1 MMLRTILFAGA
12 SAFALAACAVDE
24 TPKPEIR
31 FNRGGELFARH
42 CATCHGNSGD
52 ADTQVAKMLL
62 PRPNAFRDGLFKLV
76 STSNGVPTTDDL
88 IATLRRGMPGS
99 SMMSYGW
106 MPDED
111 LQALAVEVQRLTL
124 EGRASQI
131 LTTAQLTREPMTAT
145 QALATAERQLLPGA
159 TVVAD
164 FHSPATAPQ
173 LTEGKRLY
181 ERHCAG
187 CHGSDGR
194 GLATARTWP
203 TDGTWLR
210 PRDFTAGYLRGGASH
225 RQLAYRIRA
234 GMPAAHMPPVT
245 LADSET
251 HALVAYVRT
260 LIPDEA
266 IDHHVQWRRNLR
278 IESGP
283 ALKAL
288 DDVSFDGVDAVRL
301 PLVPL
306 RWRQNA
312 VEEVWL
318 STRQDGDDVVMQL
331 EWADATRD
339 DRVHPSL
346 VLGDGVA
353 IQFATATDAPLFAMG
368 SKAAPVNVWRWH
380 AFDPKETAGMVDLM
394 ATSPH
399 SGLDV
404 SASAQPAPRSESI
417 QLNGPQ
423 SVGSAIANGLPLQA
437 RTSWRE
443 GRWRVTF
450 RRSLTPRGREVD
462 LTSSKPLLFAIAIW
476 DGSKDR
482 GPGSKS
488 ITTWHQLVIER

>member
-1 MMLRTILFAGA
+1 MLRTVLLAGI
-12 SAFALAACAVDE
+12 SAFAFVACAVHE
-24 TPKPEIR
+24 APKPVIKAD
-31 FNRGGELFARH
+31 RGGELFARH
-42 CATCHGNSGD
+42 CAMCHGATGD
-52 ADTQVAKMLL
+52 ADTSVARMLL

-76 STSNGVPTTDDL
+76 STSNGVPTNDDL

-106 MPDED
+106 MPDDD
-111 LQALAVEVQRLTL
+111 LQALAAEVQRLTL
-124 EGRASQI
+124 DGRAEQI
-131 LTTAQLTREPMTAT
+131 LATAHITREPMTAE
-145 QALATAERQLLPGA
+145 QALATAERQLLPDA
-159 TVVAD
+159 TVIAN
-164 FHSPATAPQ
+164 FNSPATASQ
-173 LTEGKRLY
+173 LTEGERLY

-187 CHGSDGR
+187 CHGIDGR
-194 GLATARTWP
+194 GLATTRNWP

-225 RQLAYRIRA
+225 RQLAYRVRA
-234 GMPAAHMPPVT
+234 GMPAAHMPPVM
-245 LADSET
+245 LADPET

-266 IDHHVQWRRNLR
+266 MDHHVQWRRNLH

-288 DDVSFDGVDAVRL
+288 SDVSFDGVDAVRL

-306 RWRQNA
+306 RWRANGI
-312 VEEVWL
+312 EEAWL
-318 STRQDGDDVVMQL
+318 RVRHDGDNMVMQL
-331 EWADATRD
+331 EWEDATRD

-353 IQFATATDAPLFAMG
+353 IQFATTTDTPLFAMG
-368 SKAAPVNVWRWH
+368 SAAAPVNIWRWH

-394 ATSPH
+394 MTPPH
-399 SGLDV
+399 SGLDD
-404 SASAQPAPRSESI
+404 SARVQPTPRSESI
-417 QLNGPQ
+417 QLEGLQ
-423 SVGSAIANGLPLQA
+423 SVGDATANGLPLEV
-437 RTSWRE
+437 RTSWHE

-450 RRSLTPRGREVD
+450 RRSLAPRGREVD
-462 LTSSKPLLFAIAIW
+462 LTGSHPVLFAIAIW

-488 ITTWHQLVIER
+488 ITTWHQLVLAR